1 MVQAGPWGGGPWGWH
16 HRPPSHTSHCSSPTD
31 YVPLW
36 VYVFI
41 TGVAILLV
49 GSAILLILCMTWRLS
64 GKGPDRIF
72 LDKEINRCWSPSTLL
87 PSLARF

>member
-1 MVQAGPWGGGPWGWH
+1 M
-16 HRPPSHTSHCSSPTD
+16 
-31 YVPLW
+31 
-36 VYVFI
+36 FI